1 MTIPTEPI
9 GSIPRPVKLLEAVA
23 TAGDNGDPKL
33 DELYDAAIRDAI
45 ERFEATGSPVI
56 SDART
61 EKVIA
66 TSARTPF
73 TAFPLSHPMVSRSR
87 SLRATPAG
95 CTDSHQDLFAIR
107 GMPTHIS
114 MLPCF
119 MRECR
124 RAAAKPFR
132 TAGG

>member
-73 TAFPLSHPMVSRSR
+73 TTFPFRTRWYQDPVRYGPHPPD
-87 SLRATPAG
+87 A
-95 CTDSHQDLFAIR
+95 
-107 GMPTHIS
+107 PTHI
-114 MLPCF
+114 
-119 MRECR
+119 
-124 RAAAKPFR
+124 R
-132 TAGG
+132 TFSL